1 MALCSICGSEVTTN
15 EYVRAK
21 PMVAKPKEPGVY
33 VSAPADEH
41 FFYCTR
47 HGKGGIT
54 EAVMRDLT
62 SHEGKPFRLLWN
74 PSKRDFRI
82 LSRLQRLREQSGNVQ
97 HVEVV
102 VRALAAEQ
110 DRLAGVQIQ
119 AGRGTDQASGLRMLT
134 LRGAA
139 NVGQAVAALLAE
151 EEA

>member
-21 PMVAKPKEPGVY
+21 PMVAKRGEPGVY

-47 HGKGGIT
+47 HGKGEIT
-54 EAVMRDLT
+54 EAVARDLAPR
-62 SHEGKPFRLLWN
+62 EAKPYRLLWN

-82 LSRLQRLREQSGNVQ
+82 LSRLQRLREDAGNVQ

-102 VRALAAEQ
+102 VRAIAAEQ
-110 DRLAGVQIQ
+110 DRQAGVQIQ
-119 AGRGTDQASGLRMLT
+119 AGRGTDQPSGLRMIT
-134 LRGAA
+134 LRGSGHI
-139 NVGQAVAALLAE
+139 GQAVAALLAE
-151 EEA
+151 GA